1 MNEFLLKKYLVA
13 TISWV
18 TMQELICVLMKE
30 PVRVTN
36 WQMIMDWKI
45 LFITLRVSQ
54 TKDVRKI
61 PPFALLPMILQ
72 RVFVTQYLL
81 FSKLETEDFF

>member
-45 LFITLRVSQ
+45 LFITFRVSQ

-61 PPFALLPMILQ
+61 PAFALLPMILQ